1 MLAISLTATLS
12 ANVFINAIAFLIPA
26 MNTQR
31 GTGLATAGL
40 LAITG
45 DNGLPFTSVPE
56 IAGRYWSGRALG
68 TQNTVERMT
77 VAVGPPVFGALI
89 TAPRYPLAFAVCG
102 LFPLAALPFF
112 PLVANRS
119 ASASTPSRL

>member
-40 LAITG
+40 LAITA
-45 DNGLPFTSVPE
+45 TS
-56 IAGRYWSGRALG
+56 
-68 TQNTVERMT
+68 
-77 VAVGPPVFGALI
+77 
-89 TAPRYPLAFAVCG
+89 YPLAFAVCG